1 MPDMDLI
8 LWRHADAGDALAD
21 PQADLDRRLTDRGR
35 KQADRVARWLLARL
49 PERYLLLS
57 SPAAR
62 ARETAAALGGKVR
75 LDERLAPGLD
85 VADHL
90 AALDWPEGPES
101 RVRHVVLVGHQ
112 PALGR
117 LASLLLSGAEA
128 DWSVK
133 KASAWWLSTRE
144 REGRAQIVLR
154 AVIGPDLA

>member
-8 LWRHADAGDALAD
+8 IWRHADAGDPVAD
-21 PQADLDRRLTDRGR
+21 PSADLDRRLTDRGR

-49 PERYLLLS
+49 PERYLVLS

-62 ARETAAALGGKVR
+62 ARETAAALGVKVKT
-75 LDERLAPGLD
+75 DPRLAPDAD
-85 VADHL
+85 VAHHL
-90 AALDWPEGPES
+90 AALNWPEGPEA

-112 PALGR
+112 PQLGR
-117 LASLLLSGAEA
+117 LASLLLSGSEA

-133 KASAWWLSTRE
+133 KGSIWWLSTRE

-154 AVIGPDLA
+154 AVIGPDLV